1 MDDNLFSLQYRTYQV
16 RNGPSGRPLNFRL
29 CDTRGLEESQGIEAQ
44 DVCYIL
50 DGHTPDKY
58 VVSSRTSL
66 FTFKKVYDNI
76 SLVVIVFRIKIDYY
90 THELNKR

>member
-1 MDDNLFSLQYRTYQV
+1 MNDNLLQYQTYQV
-16 RNGPSGRPLNFRL
+16 RNGPSGRPLNFWL

-58 VVSSRTSL
+58 VVISRTSL
-66 FTFKKVYDNI
+66 FTIKK
-76 SLVVIVFRIKIDYY
+76 SLVLIVFRIKIEYD

>member
-1 MDDNLFSLQYRTYQV
+1 MNDNLLQYRTYQV

-58 VVSSRTSL
+58 VVSSRTSHFTQKKKPKHL
-66 FTFKKVYDNI
+66 F
-76 SLVVIVFRIKIDYY
+76 
-90 THELNKR
+90 